1 MAVLSDGEIQ
11 RLMRD
16 RGLIVG
22 GNLARASECSYS
34 FVPGAA
40 FLPGVLDPAVQFPG
54 LYGDAEVIVR
64 PSQMIWIR
72 TLERV
77 RIPDD
82 LVGFWW
88 QTNGLSRKGLMLVNM
103 SMVEPGYEGD
113 LACLFVNFGR
123 SNVIIT
129 PETIIAKMVFQD
141 LKGALIHPY
150 RRTVERG
157 DYDRQLRELALQQP
171 KSFLQVGD
179 LMTDLTAARTD
190 AMAAIRQAGVDQTAA
205 TKTAMA
211 SAKDA
216 ALTDFKND
224 IPKAVRS
231 SFFWAVGALALLT
244 VATLGADKIKGAL
257 FPDTKALAQ
266 AAADEAIKNRMT
278 INAAPLNPDTVA
290 LRAQI
295 DALNKRLDKLDKHP

>member
-1 MAVLSDGEIQ
+1 MAVLSDGEIR
-11 RLMRD
+11 RLMRAG
-16 RGLIVG
+16 GLIDG
-22 GNLARASECSYS
+22 GDLARASECSYS

-40 FLPGVLDPAVQFPG
+40 FLPGDLEPPIEFPG
-54 LYGDAEVIVR
+54 LYGQAEVIVR

-103 SMVEPGYEGD
+103 SMVEPGYQGD

-123 SNVIIT
+123 SNVIIN

-141 LKGALIHPY
+141 LRGRLIHPY
-150 RRTVERG
+150 RRTFSRG
-157 DYDRQLRELALQQP
+157 DYDHQLRELALQLP

-190 AMAAIRQAGVDQTAA
+190 AMAAIRQAGIDQTAA

-211 SAKDA
+211 SARDD

-224 IPKAVRS
+224 IPKAVRG
-231 SFFWAVGALALLT
+231 SFFWAVGAIALLT
-244 VATLGADKIKGAL
+244 AATLGADKIKGVL
-257 FPDTKALAQ
+257 FPDTKAVAQ
-266 AAADEAIKNRMT
+266 AAADEALKNRMT
-278 INAAPLNPDTVA
+278 ISAAPLSADDVA
-290 LRAQI
+290 LHAQI
-295 DALNKRLDKLDKHP
+295 DALNKRLDKLDKPK